1 MTQEE
6 KDLLLKDLY
15 ARIPHGVKILHQG
28 WNYEWNQELSTLER
42 VTGIDERFIYTKVI
56 NDNGEEYTSGRHTI
70 SLYDD
75 KPYLFPLSSMTEEQ
89 YESLRES
96 GILSNCSYSYEYANP
111 HIHGV
116 SFIFKEF
123 KTYSLELI
131 EWLNKNH
138 FDYRG
143 LIEKG
148 LAIDCTNLN
157 IY

>member
-6 KDLLLKDLY
+6 KELLLKDLC
-15 ARIPHGVKILHQG
+15 ARLPYGVKCQIDTG
-28 WNYEWNQELSTLER
+28 DADVYVDTLA
-42 VTGIDERFIYTKVI
+42 TITIDGCVCFMETIDTEDALEY
-56 NDNGEEYTSGRHTI
+56 DNI
-70 SLYDD
+70 

-89 YESLRES
+89 YNSLHEL
-96 GILSNCSYSYEYANP
+96 GILNNCSHSYEYVNP

-143 LIEKG
+143 LIPMC
-148 LAIDCTNLN
+148 LAIDATSLN